1 MKLMSNINMVKNR
14 KFTVS
19 LIVLI
24 LLIMILLIS
33 SNWFWDSLSPI
44 VYKDLLYKYAGRYKI
59 DPLLIAAIIKNES
72 TFNPLATSRAG
83 ALGLMQIMPSTA
95 EELAHELKIDYVNTD
110 ELYKPEINIH
120 FGFYY
125 ITKLQKRY
133 NGNIVFT
140 LAAYNAGT
148 KKADE
153 WMSRFKGEE
162 EESIKYITFPETKQ
176 FALKVLST
184 YKWFKFI
191 RKIKRTLQ
199 LKG

>member
-1 MKLMSNINMVKNR
+1 MKIEKKKHVIPLIILSVLLMIY
-14 KFTVS
+14 
-19 LIVLI
+19 
-24 LLIMILLIS
+24 LIS

-44 VYKDLLYKYAGRYKI
+44 VQKNLLYKYAGIYKI

-110 ELYKPEINIH
+110 ELYKPEINIQ

-133 NGNIVFT
+133 NGNIVFA
-140 LAAYNAGT
+140 LAAYNAGI
-148 KKADE
+148 KKSDE
-153 WMSRFKGEE
+153 WMARFKGEE
-162 EESIKYITFPETKQ
+162 EESIKYITFPETKK
-176 FALKVLST
+176 FVKNVLNT